1 MKALVGAFNQEKAL
15 VGAFSVIV
23 QLHRLIDLRHYYYVL
38 FAFGCNNLTIK
49 QCGDKWIAWI
59 SNFIVERGLFYKCV
73 QFMFIECWPWLG
85 QTMNIYTLIY
95 QSVANTKLL
104 LQIFSYGQQQTLESS
119 VYVCDNLSFN
129 TSHKSLD
136 SFNKFFPNLAY
147 IF

>member
-1 MKALVGAFNQEKAL
+1 MVKSSSVGAPEPEKL
-15 VGAFSVIV
+15 QKNKVGPIIWDT
-23 QLHRLIDLRHYYYVL
+23 LYVL
-38 FAFGCNNLTIK
+38 LAFGCNNLTIK

-119 VYVCDNLSFN
+119 VCVCVVL
-129 TSHKSLD
+129 
-136 SFNKFFPNLAY
+136 
-147 IF
+147 